1 MRPRVGSFLVA
12 VAGLS
17 CAGPTANMSSNND
30 PSAPAPSTLPKA
42 AAVAP
47 PPIDDDPFL
56 WLEEVGGEKALA
68 WVEAQNQRSLKDLGT
83 PEQQALKKR
92 LLAIYD
98 SKDRIP
104 FVRNRG
110 QHLYNFW
117 TDDQHVRGLW
127 RRTTLAEYRKP
138 SPRWEVLLDVDA
150 LGKAEKENWVWKGS
164 ACLRPDYNRCL
175 LSLSRGG
182 GDAVVVREFDLRIR
196 QFVKDGFQLAEA
208 KSDVSWKDADTIYVG
223 TDFGPGSL
231 TSSGYPRVVKEWKR
245 GTPLSQARTLFEGA
259 DSDVA
264 VSGNRYW
271 HQGRHLDMVE
281 RAITFYESE
290 SYFLGGEKPTKL
302 DRPGDAISSYFA
314 DFLLLQLRS
323 PWTVNGKTFP
333 AGALLAA
340 NLADYRAGKRELT
353 MLYEPGPNHSLSSY
367 SGTKHHLILNIMK
380 DVRTQVR
387 FMTPGKDGAWT
398 SRELPLPGLG
408 SYGAGAFDDDL
419 DDRFWFDSDDFIQPS
434 QLELGDLG
442 ADPGKRTVMKTGPRF
457 FDADGLESKQ
467 FFVPSA
473 DGTRIPYFQVA
484 RKDLALD
491 GNNPVLLTGYGGF
504 EVPLLPGYDPTVG
517 AAWLEQG
524 GVYVVANIRGGGEY
538 GPSWHQAGLKHN
550 RQRVYQDFIAVAED
564 LIARKVT
571 SPRKLGIEGGS
582 NGGLL
587 MGVMFTQ
594 RPELWGAVVCSV
606 PLLDMRRYHKL
617 LAGASWMGEY
627 GDPDDPEDWAAIAR
641 YSPYQNV
648 KKGVSYPKVL
658 FTTSTRDDRVHPGH
672 ARKMVARMIEQGHDL
687 LYYENTEGGHAGA
700 ADNPQRA
707 HLNALAYTYLKRQLM
722 K

>member
-1 MRPRVGSFLVA
+1 MRLVGSFLCLGLA
-12 VAGLS
+12 ALS
-17 CAGPTANMSSNND
+17 CAGPGSNMSSNT
-30 PSAPAPSTLPKA
+30 PAAPLPKA
-42 AAVAP
+42 TAVADVP
-47 PPIDDDPFL
+47 AGDDPYL

-68 WVEAQNQRSLKDLGT
+68 WVQAQNARSLKDLGT
-83 PEQQALKKR
+83 PEQAALKKR

-104 FVRNRG
+104 YGTNRG
-110 QHLYNFW
+110 RHVYNFW
-117 TDDQHVRGLW
+117 TDDKHVRGLW
-127 RRTTLAEYRKP
+127 RRTSLAEYGKR
-138 SPRWEVLLDVDA
+138 SPRWEVLLDIDA
-150 LGKAEKENWVWKGS
+150 LGKADKENWVWKGA
-164 ACLRPDYNRCL
+164 ACLRPDYERCL

-182 GDAVVVREFDLRIR
+182 GDAVVVREFNTRTR

-208 KSDVSWKDADTIYVG
+208 KSDVSWKDQDTVYVG

-245 GTPLSQARTLFEGA
+245 GAPLAQARTIFEGA
-259 DSDVA
+259 VGDVS
-264 VSGNRYW
+264 VSAYRDW
-271 HQGRHLDMVE
+271 HQGRHLDLVE
-281 RAITFYESE
+281 RAVTFYESE
-290 SYFLGGEKPTKL
+290 TFILDEGKPTKL
-302 DRPGDAISSYFA
+302 DRPADAISSYFA

-323 PWTVNGKTFP
+323 DWTVNGRKWP

-340 NLADYRAGKRELT
+340 NLADYRAGKRDLHL
-353 MLYEPGPNHSLSSY
+353 LYEPGPNHSLSSY
-367 SGTKHHLILNIMK
+367 SGTKNHLLLNIMK
-380 DVRTQVR
+380 DVRTEVR
-387 FMTPGKDGAWT
+387 VMTWQSGKDGGKWSVAD
-398 SRELPLPGLG
+398 LPSPGLG
-408 SYGAGAFDDDL
+408 TYGAAAFDEDL
-419 DDRFWFDSDDFIQPS
+419 DDRYWFDVDDFIQPARR
-434 QLELGDLG
+434 ELGDL
-442 ADPGKRTVMKTGPRF
+442 ATGKRVVMKSGPSF
-457 FDADGLESKQ
+457 FDADGLETRQ
-467 FFVPSA
+467 FFVASK

-491 GNNPVLLTGYGGF
+491 GSNPVLLTGYGGF

-538 GPSWHQAGLKHN
+538 GPAWHQAGLKHH
-550 RQRVYQDFIAVAED
+550 RQRVYEDFIAVAGD

-627 GDPDDPEDWAAIAR
+627 GDPDKPEDWAAIAR

-648 KKGVSYPKVL
+648 KKGVAYPRVL

-672 ARKMVARMIEQGHDL
+672 ARKMVARMLEQGHDL
-687 LYYENTEGGHAGA
+687 LYFENTEGGHAGA

-707 HLNALAYTYLKRQLM
+707 HLNALAYTYLKLQLM